1 MVGEGRAGGAT
12 HRWVWRALA
21 LVLCALLLA
30 SVARFYHRGVGFS
43 ALLVIARDQHQIPA
57 LRDVPHYEYAP
68 TQGYDGAFYVQ
79 LAMAPLLRDPEIDR
93 ALDAPA
99 YRARRI
105 LFSWTAWALGLGKP
119 AWILQAY
126 ALQNV
131 LCWLAL
137 GWLLT
142 RWLPPDRPRLLALWA
157 ASMFSHGLIA
167 SVRLSLLD
175 GPSLLLL
182 VLAVAALERG
192 RTWLT
197 AGINAIAG
205 LGRETDLLGAA
216 ALPRP
221 RGWRGWLRA
230 LAALVVIALPLLV
243 WQDYVWSLYRGTSL
257 SAGSEQITVPFTAFA
272 GKWLLTLSSVSKHGF
287 TSAAGPTLLV
297 MIALTVQTGFIMWTR
312 AVDDPW
318 WRLAAV
324 FAVLMMLVRP
334 LVWEGYPGAVTR
346 VVLPLTFGFNVV
358 LARLN
363 PARFWWWAVLG
374 NLDIVASLHQMP
386 IVGIPPP
393 F

>member
-1 MVGEGRAGGAT
+1 
-12 HRWVWRALA
+12 
-21 LVLCALLLA
+21 
-30 SVARFYHRGVGFS
+30 
-43 ALLVIARDQHQIPA
+43 
-57 LRDVPHYEYAP
+57 
-68 TQGYDGAFYVQ
+68 
-79 LAMAPLLRDPEIDR
+79 
-93 ALDAPA
+93 
-99 YRARRI
+99 
-105 LFSWTAWALGLGKP
+105 
-119 AWILQAY
+119 
-126 ALQNV
+126 
-131 LCWLAL
+131 
-137 GWLLT
+137 
-142 RWLPPDRPRLLALWA
+142 
-157 ASMFSHGLIA
+157 MFSTGSGSPLKIISK
-167 SVRLSLLD
+167 SVRS
-175 GPSLLLL
+175 
-182 VLAVAALERG
+182 G
-192 RTWLT
+192 R
-197 AGINAIAG
+197 
-205 LGRETDLLGAA
+205 
-216 ALPRP
+216 
-221 RGWRGWLRA
+221 
-230 LAALVVIALPLLV
+230 
-243 WQDYVWSLYRGTSL
+243 
-257 SAGSEQITVPFTAFA
+257 TAFA